1 MRTKIFII
9 TILFLLTL
17 FSCGEAM
24 ADLTSRE
31 AVSGD
36 DYQYLMD
43 LASDTWDC
51 IEYLVEPST
60 GLPYDISRKEPTY
73 TSVTNIGMYIA
84 GLAAATELGFI
95 ERNKAIDRLSQ
106 TLDSLEKFPAYNGF
120 TQSWHDVLTLE
131 SSQGD
136 PWISILDS
144 GNLAAGYIVARQAFP
159 ELSDR
164 ISKLLDAMD
173 WSKFYNPDTNQLY
186 GGYNMQTKSLN
197 YNWCLPWLGS
207 DARNAFIVSIGSGRV
222 PAQMWDSL
230 SKKTETKY
238 GLSYYEPGWQGGGLF
253 MQFISSCFIDERWT
267 DMWKS
272 GANFAYAQIFHAE
285 LISCPVWGWS
295 SSDSPCA
302 GYLGMNAIKDEIIT
316 PHACSLVISIFPQK
330 VITNFKNLELLGA
343 REDFEIEG
351 KSYSFGFR
359 DAINVVSGESTNTYL
374 ILDQGM
380 LFLSLANF
388 LTDGKIWE
396 LSSQDAI
403 IKNAGKS
410 IRDFQTVSKK
420 DIESYIKTLHAKSQ
434 YVRVK
439 SIYTKREYQEGE
451 AFRQNI
457 VFINDDPDVNK
468 TFVIIWK
475 LFDRRSDELLEEGLK
490 EIKVSGRF
498 KEDIDSLILKVGD
511 SRYVLRAIVKDKDG
525 KILSKD
531 SIYFTSVDYI
541 DLAGKWLFKTGD
553 NLEWKNIEL
562 DDGGWKEIHVPKRWE
577 DQGYED
583 YDGYAWY
590 RLYFNIPEEL
600 KEKYN
605 RSEVSLQ
612 IGGIDDADEIYLNAQ
627 LIGSTAFP
635 PDFEEGY
642 WDKERLYTIPS
653 GLLNFDKE
661 NILAVRVYDYTREA
675 GIWKA
680 PVRLILSRESTS
692 RQ

>member
-131 SSQGD
+131 PSQGD

-396 LSSQDAI
+396 LSSRDAI

-692 RQ
+692 R